1 MKKSIEES
9 VKKRVK
15 GEARKKV
22 QLNKAKIGE
31 NGEEILDEQPLF
43 HEVGFK
49 KPPTMD
55 EKIRAI
61 TLQVQA
67 ETAAKLA
74 AQNMSQEEVQAVL
87 DEENDFEVPEELDMT
102 LTQYELTDTIDTLQ
116 EDAYLTTEPA
126 VEQATET
133 VQDAPQPTAEQTVT
147 EPVTS
152 APAEQETVI

>member
-22 QLNKAKIGE
+22 QLEKAEIGQ
-31 NGEEILDEQPLF
+31 NGEEILDPQPLF

-74 AQNMSQEEVQAVL
+74 AQNMSDEEVQAVL
-87 DEENDFEVPEELDMT
+87 DEENDFEVPEELDVT
-102 LTQYELTDTIDTLQ
+102 LTSYEAQDLVDTLE
-116 EDAYLTTEPA
+116 EDAYLTTEAAPEVTKEPSVEPTTSSPA
-126 VEQATET
+126 EQTATEPVATET
-133 VQDAPQPTAEQTVT
+133 P
-147 EPVTS
+147 
-152 APAEQETVI
+152 I